1 MKTKFSAKHAI
12 FTMIAIM
19 LVYVLFHNERFL
31 VEPDHPVWQRY
42 ESYKWW
48 LLVHGLAGVPVML
61 LAPLQFSD
69 RLRQRFTGLHRVVG
83 RLYVV
88 GAMILAPLGAYVQY
102 KQEGQGMP
110 RSFTVLAVVD
120 AVMLMATTLVGL
132 TFAIKR
138 KITQHRHWMIRSY
151 AVALVFLEV
160 RFILGV
166 TGWET
171 LGVEIVQA
179 VIWSCLAMSILLA
192 DIINHWLELR
202 TALKASVKLP
212 IAVKEEVLNTVVK
225 PA

>member
-12 FTMIAIM
+12 FAMIAIM

-31 VEPDHPVWQRY
+31 VESDHPVWQRY
-42 ESYKWW
+42 EPYKWW
-48 LLVHGLAGVPVML
+48 LLLHGLAGIPVML
-61 LAPLQFSD
+61 LAPMQFSD
-69 RLRQRFTGLHRVVG
+69 RLRQRFPGGHRIVG

-88 GAMILAPLGAYVQY
+88 GAMILAPLGAYIQY
-102 KQEGQGMP
+102 KQESQGMP

-120 AVMLMATTLVGL
+120 AIMLMSTTLVGL
-132 TFAIKR
+132 VFAIKR
-138 KITQHRHWMIRSY
+138 KISQHRHWMIRSY

-179 VIWSCLAMSILLA
+179 VIWSCLAMSILIA

-202 TALKASVKLP
+202 TALKAPVKFP
-212 IAVKEEVLNTVVK
+212 VPVKQDVLNTAVK

>member
-31 VEPDHPVWQRY
+31 VESDHPVWQRY
-42 ESYKWW
+42 EPYKWW
-48 LLVHGLAGVPVML
+48 LLLHGLAGIPVML
-61 LAPLQFSD
+61 LAPMQFSD
-69 RLRQRFTGLHRVVG
+69 RLRQRFPGVHRIVG

-88 GAMILAPLGAYVQY
+88 GAMILAPLGAYIQY
-102 KQEGQGMP
+102 KQESQGMP
-110 RSFTVLAVVD
+110 RSFTVLGVVD
-120 AVMLMATTLVGL
+120 AVMLMSTTLVGL
-132 TFAIKR
+132 VFAIKR
-138 KITQHRHWMIRSY
+138 KISQHRHWMIRSY

-179 VIWSCLAMSILLA
+179 VIWSCLAMSILIA

-202 TALKASVKLP
+202 TALKAPVKLP
-212 IAVKEEVLNTVVK
+212 VPVKQEVLNTAVK